1 MPQFAIICFDKPDSL
16 ELRMAT
22 RPTHLVYLQGQL
34 DAGVL
39 LMAGPLL
46 DADDKPT
53 GSLLLVEAADRAG
66 AEAFA
71 AGDPY
76 AKAGLFAATEIRPWR
91 RVFG

>member
-1 MPQFAIICFDKPDSL
+1 MPQFAITCFDKPDSL

-22 RPTHLVYLQGQL
+22 RPTHLVYLEGQQK
-34 DAGVL
+34 DGVL

-46 DADDKPT
+46 DENDKPN
-53 GSLLLVEAADRAG
+53 GSLLLVETADRAA

-76 AKAGLFAATEIRPWR
+76 AKAGLFASTEIRPWR
-91 RVFG
+91 KVVG

>member
-1 MPQFAIICFDKPDSL
+1 MPQFAITCFDKPNSL

-34 DAGVL
+34 DAGVV

-46 DADDKPT
+46 DADDKPN
-53 GSLLLVEAADRAG
+53 GSLLLVETADRAA

-76 AKAGLFAATEIRPWR
+76 AKAGLFASTDIRPWR
-91 RVFG
+91 KVFG